1 MFKGIKKFL
10 AMVLMVILVVNCSNC
25 YTFADGFGNVMLI
38 GNFSG
43 GKTQIFNVCVG
54 DKFDESGVYAQSTV
68 AIHRILN
75 LKADDT
81 GLPIATIRL
90 YDTPGADQYYD
101 EVVEMAR
108 VCHVVVIVHDL
119 MQETN
124 KIEGEKNKAYFNRLY
139 RDLSSRMPD
148 GGKIVFVGSKMDR
161 QAENITNYSE
171 NRRMLKDV
179 AEATDSRLIL
189 TSAKTGKGIEELI
202 DFIKASFS
210 TMRIPE
216 RDTENRYNMYQL
228 IPDPT
233 LTSKIK
239 MLEEAQQR
247 LAREKAEIES
257 AKKELEKNNAWYAQK
272 KKELESQIEDYNA
285 TVRSLEKK
293 LEESKKKEKIW
304 ADYIPI
310 VGSFLIK

>member
-10 AMVLMVILVVNCSNC
+10 AMVLMVILVVDCSNC

-38 GNFSG
+38 GNFKG

-54 DKFDESGVYAQSTV
+54 DKFDESRIYAPSLV

-90 YDTPGADQYYD
+90 YDTPGTDQYYD

-108 VCHVVVIVHDL
+108 VCQVVVIVHDL

>member
-10 AMVLMVILVVNCSNC
+10 AMVLMVILVVNCSSC

-38 GNFSG
+38 GNYQG

-54 DKFDESGVYAQSTV
+54 DQFDESEDYIRSVYA
-68 AIHRILN
+68 IHKILN

-81 GLPIATIRL
+81 GLPIATIRF
-90 YDTPGADQYYD
+90 YDTPGSDEYYD

-108 VCHVVVIVHDL
+108 VCQVVVIVHDL
-119 MQETN
+119 MQGTN
-124 KIEGEKNKAYFNRLY
+124 REEGEKNRAYFVKLY
-139 RDLSSRMPD
+139 KDLSSRMPE

-161 QAENITNYSE
+161 QAENIVNYSE

-202 DFIKASFS
+202 DFIKVSFS

-216 RDTENRYNMYQL
+216 RDTENRYNLFQL
-228 IPDPT
+228 IPDPR
-233 LTSKIK
+233 LTSRIE
-239 MLEEAQQR
+239 MLEETQQK

-257 AKKELEKNNAWYAQK
+257 VKEELEKNVDWYK
-272 KKELESQIEDYNA
+272 RNKKELESKIAGDKTRIAELDA
-285 TVRSLEKK
+285 KIDELDKKGCSLQ
-293 LEESKKKEKIW
+293 
-304 ADYIPI
+304 
-310 VGSFLIK
+310 

>member
-1 MFKGIKKFL
+1 
-10 AMVLMVILVVNCSNC
+10 MVILVVNCSSC

-38 GNFSG
+38 GNYQG

-54 DKFDESGVYAQSTV
+54 DQFDESEDYIRSVYA
-68 AIHRILN
+68 IHKILN

-81 GLPIATIRL
+81 GLPIATIRF
-90 YDTPGADQYYD
+90 YDTPGSDEYYD

-108 VCHVVVIVHDL
+108 VCQVVVIVHDL
-119 MQETN
+119 MQGTN
-124 KIEGEKNKAYFNRLY
+124 REEGEKNRAYFVKLY
-139 RDLSSRMPD
+139 KDLSSRMPE

-161 QAENITNYSE
+161 QAENIVNYSE

-202 DFIKASFS
+202 DFIKVSFS

-216 RDTENRYNMYQL
+216 RDTENRYNLFQL
-228 IPDPT
+228 IPDPR
-233 LTSKIK
+233 LTSRIE
-239 MLEEAQQR
+239 MLEETQQK

-257 AKKELEKNNAWYAQK
+257 VKEELEKNVDWYK
-272 KKELESQIEDYNA
+272 RNKKELESKIAGDKTRIAELDA
-285 TVRSLEKK
+285 KIDELDKKGCSLQ
-293 LEESKKKEKIW
+293 
-304 ADYIPI
+304 
-310 VGSFLIK
+310 

>member
-25 YTFADGFGNVMLI
+25 YAFADGFGNVMLI
-38 GNFSG
+38 GNFKG

-54 DKFDESGVYAQSTV
+54 SQFEEEIRYIGSTHAV
-68 AIHRILN
+68 HKILN

-216 RDTENRYNMYQL
+216 RDTENRYNVFQL
-228 IPDPT
+228 IPDPR
-233 LTSKIK
+233 LTG
-239 MLEEAQQR
+239 
-247 LAREKAEIES
+247 EIES

-272 KKELESQIEDYNA
+272 KKELESQIENFNA

-293 LEESKKKEKIW
+293 LEESKKKEKTW